1 MTKVRV
7 LANDVTVNTPPMSPF
22 LKRNV
27 LINCGFSSYYSK
39 YKFRRFGRKLR
50 KSRYF
55 MKCMHKR

>member
-1 MTKVRV
+1 MTKIRV
-7 LANDVTVNTPPMSPF
+7 LANEVTINTPIMS

-27 LINCGFSSYYSK
+27 LINYGFPNHSK
-39 YKFRRFGRKLR
+39 YKFKRIGRKLR

>member
-7 LANDVTVNTPPMSPF
+7 LANEVTINTPSMYS
-22 LKRNV
+22 KRN
-27 LINCGFSSYYSK
+27 ITNYGFPNHSK
-39 YKFRRFGRKLR
+39 YKFRRFGRKFK

>member
-7 LANDVTVNTPPMSPF
+7 LANEVTVNTPPMSPF

-27 LINCGFSSYYSK
+27 LINYGFPNHSK
-39 YKFRRFGRKLR
+39 YKFRRFGMKLR

-55 MKCMHKR
+55 MKCIHKR